1 MKKTFTFRL
10 GFKDFLDSYYLS
22 HHMRIVSNSRV
33 IRIIVIFL
41 LVLTFVFSSMY
52 FLSLLVS
59 RSVATLSLTGLVEFI
74 KGSQDLLTLALVLV
88 GGLLLM
94 YLGIG
99 LLIRFRIWL
108 MLSRNPDIAL
118 SEYTIEIT
126 DMGVHHST
134 SEADSNIKW
143 EFFKHVL
150 ESTKYFL
157 LAKSED
163 TYVIIPKRAF
173 LENAD
178 VEQFR
183 DHLKTRLNIIQ
194 VHM

>member
-10 GFKDFLDSYYLS
+10 GFKDFLDAYYLS
-22 HHMRIVSNSRV
+22 HHMRIVSNTRL
-33 IRIIVIFL
+33 IRIIAIFL

-59 RSVATLSLTGLVEFI
+59 RSVATLSLAGLVEFI
-74 KGSQDLLTLALVLV
+74 KAYQDLLTLALVLI

-94 YLGIG
+94 YLSLG

-108 MLSRNPDIAL
+108 MLSRNPHIAL

-126 DMGVHHST
+126 DVGIHHFT
-134 SEADSNIKW
+134 SKAESNIKW
-143 EFFKHVL
+143 EFFNHVL
-150 ESTKYFL
+150 EDNKYFL
-157 LAKSED
+157 LVKSED
-163 TYVIIPKRAF
+163 TYVTIPKRAF

-183 DHLKTRLNIIQ
+183 DHLKTRLGITQI
-194 VHM
+194 HM